1 MKRKNLP
8 ELFSIGI
15 FVITSLFA
23 IFVSEILY
31 QVQPSVAAPTSSSG
45 FQYVILYIFVAI
57 AFTFV
62 ILYLARK
69 KHMNIIRGVF
79 IFSMAY
85 VTFFIASIIGLV
97 IAQTELEYIIF
108 ILALPAVMVYLLIFR
123 NEWYVVNASGFI
135 LSTGIAAIWGVII
148 GVWAAVVFLAAF
160 AVYDYIA
167 VYKTKHMVDLA
178 RVAVDESL
186 PMLFII
192 PSKRGI
198 KYKEME
204 FDRREEGKEEGKES
218 GESDTLMIGFGD
230 IAFPS
235 ILVVSSALY
244 GFSNFYAF
252 AFIPMAGA
260 IVGMII
266 LYAFAKRPAPGLP
279 FINSG
284 AILGFLIAFS
294 FFR

>member
-1 MKRKNLP
+1 MRKNLP
-8 ELFSIGI
+8 EIFSIGI
-15 FVITSLFA
+15 FIITSLFA

-31 QVQPSVAAPTSSSG
+31 QAQPSDAAPTSSSG

-62 ILYLARK
+62 VLYLARK
-69 KHMNIIRGVF
+69 KHMNIIKGVF

-97 IAQTELEYIIF
+97 IAQTELEYLIF
-108 ILALPAVMVYLLIFR
+108 IFALPAVMVYLLLFR
-123 NEWYVVNASGFI
+123 NEWYVVNISGFI
-135 LSTGIAAIWGVII
+135 LSAGIAAIWGVII
-148 GVWAAVVFLAAF
+148 GVWAAVAFLAAF

-186 PMLFII
+186 PMLFVI
-192 PSKRGI
+192 PSKRGL

-204 FDRREEGKEEGKES
+204 FDRRGEGKES
-218 GESDTLMIGFGD
+218 GEADTLMIGFGD

-244 GFSNFYAF
+244 GLSNFYAF
-252 AFIPMAGA
+252 AFLPMAGA
-260 IVGMII
+260 VAGMIT

-284 AILGFLIAFS
+284 AILGFLIAFA

>member
-1 MKRKNLP
+1 
-8 ELFSIGI
+8 
-15 FVITSLFA
+15 
-23 IFVSEILY
+23 
-31 QVQPSVAAPTSSSG
+31 
-45 FQYVILYIFVAI
+45 
-57 AFTFV
+57 
-62 ILYLARK
+62 
-69 KHMNIIRGVF
+69 MNIIKGVF

-85 VTFFIASIIGLV
+85 VTFFIASIIGLI

-123 NEWYVVNASGFI
+123 NEWYVVNISGFI
-135 LSTGIAAIWGVII
+135 LSAGIAAIWGVII
-148 GVWAAVVFLAAF
+148 GVWAAVAFLAAF

-167 VYKTKHMVDLA
+167 VYRTKHMVDLA
-178 RVAVDESL
+178 RVAVDGSL

-192 PSKRGI
+192 PSKRGL
-198 KYKEME
+198 KYREME
-204 FDRREEGKEEGKES
+204 FDRRGEGKES
-218 GESDTLMIGFGD
+218 GEADTLMIGFGD

-244 GFSNFYAF
+244 GVSNFYAF
-252 AFIPMAGA
+252 AFLPMAGA
-260 IVGMII
+260 IAGMIT